1 MVIGNETPEE
11 QVLMILI
18 VLYVGGSS
26 VFFLVLPLIGAL
38 IFLEEPFT
46 WIIVLLYSL
55 VFCYL
60 LYKMVQTLFDRN
72 EERGRTLKFK
82 IKG

>member
-1 MVIGNETPEE
+1 MVMGNETPEE

-26 VFFLVLPLIGAL
+26 VFFLLLPLIGAL

-46 WIIVLLYSL
+46 WIIVSLYSL

-60 LYKMVQTLFDRN
+60 LYKTIQILFDRG
-72 EERGRTLKFK
+72 EESGTDLKFK
-82 IKG
+82 VED